1 MRFLKEV
8 RLQFAYEDLKKASL
22 GSEKVTTIAFK
33 WGFTHLGYF
42 STDYKN
48 RFGETPYET
57 LSR

>member
-1 MRFLKEV
+1 VKEV
-8 RLQFAYEDLKKASL
+8 QLQCAYEDLKKASL
-22 GSEKVTTIAFK
+22 GSDKVTTIAFK

-42 STDYKN
+42 STDYKH